1 MRRIITVAFAYLMW
15 STPLLAADGGV
26 LVFGGSGQLGSEV
39 VKDLVA
45 AGEDVT
51 VMVRPTSSR
60 TRLEGLDVSYVV
72 GDMLS
77 DADME
82 RILTETA
89 YRAIIDTSR
98 AADDQMGG
106 DQTFYEKS
114 QRVVSKWA
122 AAENVGQVILHGAT
136 GAGDSSA
143 LIMFKNVPEPK
154 RVAIGSK
161 SIAEDILKKS
171 GVPYTIIRHLTLM
184 SMENKES
191 GNARLTTNQMAI
203 GPVTRDALARLTMEC
218 LDNSACMNMTFHAI
232 DDDVEL
238 KGRFTGIWDSY
249 RTVIKP
255 YVFEARAAAGQDS

>member
-60 TRLEGLDVSYVV
+60 TRLEGLDVSYVI

-114 QRVVSKWA
+114 QRVVF
-122 AAENVGQVILHGAT
+122 VICNLG
-136 GAGDSSA
+136 
-143 LIMFKNVPEPK
+143 F
-154 RVAIGSK
+154 
-161 SIAEDILKKS
+161 
-171 GVPYTIIRHLTLM
+171 
-184 SMENKES
+184 
-191 GNARLTTNQMAI
+191 
-203 GPVTRDALARLTMEC
+203 C
-218 LDNSACMNMTFHAI
+218 
-232 DDDVEL
+232 
-238 KGRFTGIWDSY
+238 
-249 RTVIKP
+249 
-255 YVFEARAAAGQDS
+255 

>member
-1 MRRIITVAFAYLMW
+1 MRRIITVAFAYLIW

-60 TRLEGLDVSYVV
+60 TRLEGLDVGYVV

-82 RILTETA
+82 RILTKTA
-89 YRAIIDTSR
+89 YRAIIDTSG
-98 AADDQMGG
+98 APVMGG

-122 AAENVGQVILHGAT
+122 AAGNVGQVILHGAT

-143 LIMFKNVPEPK
+143 LIMFENVPEPQ

-161 SIAEDILKKS
+161 SIAEDILKES
-171 GVPYTIIRHLTLM
+171 GVPYTIIRHLSLM

-191 GNARLTTNQMAI
+191 GYARLTTNQMAI

-238 KGRFTGIWDSY
+238 KGRFTSIWDRY
-249 RTVIKP
+249 RTFIKP
-255 YVFEARAAAGQDS
+255 YVFEARAAAGQDR